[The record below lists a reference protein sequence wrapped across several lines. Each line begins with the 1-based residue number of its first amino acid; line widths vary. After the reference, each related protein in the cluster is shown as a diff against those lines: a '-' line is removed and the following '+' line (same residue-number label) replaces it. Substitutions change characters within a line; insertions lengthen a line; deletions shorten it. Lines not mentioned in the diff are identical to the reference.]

1 MARENGWGIT
11 RILGELKKL
20 GVGVICR
27 STIRNILRENGF
39 DPGPKRGV
47 GTWDEFIK
55 IHAATLWQCDFFL
68 KRVITH
74 LGIREMFVL
83 VFIHVQSRRIYVS
96 PGTQNPNDAW
106 VQEQAS
112 AMLRLAK
119 KSKLDV
125 EIVLHDRDSK
135 FTAVFDAKF
144 SDAGAKVQK
153 SPIRSPNIVAYVERV
168 IQTLQCEVLDYFYV
182 FGEKHLIYI
191 VREAVDYYLTGRRHQ
206 GLENEL
212 ILPMKGRR
220 KTNPAEVIPMSNIGC
235 KSRLGGLLKH
245 YYRKAA

>member
-1 MARENGWGIT
+1 MGFT

-27 STIRNILRENGF
+27 RTIRNILRENGF

-47 GTWDEFIK
+47 VTRDEVIK
-55 IHAATLWQCDFFL
+55 IHATTLWQCEFVS
-68 KRVITH
+68 KRVITR

-96 PGTQNPNDAW
+96 PGTPNPNDVW
-106 VQEQAS
+106 VQGQAD
-112 AMLRLAK
+112 AMLRFAK
-119 KSKLDV
+119 KSKLGV
-125 EIVLHDRDSK
+125 EIVMHDRNSK
-135 FTAVFDAKF
+135 CFDAKF
-144 SDAGAKVQK
+144 TDAGAKVQK
-153 SPIRSPNIVAYVERV
+153 SPIRSSNIVAYVERV
-168 IQTLQCEVLDYFYV
+168 IQTLKGEVLDYFYV
-182 FGEKHLIYI
+182 FGERHLNYI
-191 VREAVDYYLTGRRHQ
+191 LREAVDYYHACRPHQ

-212 ILPMKGRR
+212 ILRPKGKR
-220 KTNPAEVIPMSNIGC
+220 KSKPHDVIAMSDIGC